1 MRIVACGV
9 SAWANKE
16 TEENGGGMNA
26 ETCTEVVGATELP
39 EHSTAGG
46 GAGVTG
52 RRPAVGCEAYCG
64 SWPVSW
70 SERRR
75 RWLCDDCRAVDVDPA
90 QGRFDLEEDP
100 LQGSLDLEEVVSG
113 RE

>member
-39 EHSTAGG
+39 AQEPDQ
-46 GAGVTG
+46 V
-52 RRPAVGCEAYCG
+52 EALARLLANTQQQA
-64 SWPVSW
+64 
-70 SERRR
+70 EA
-75 RWLCDDCRAVDVDPA
+75 LA
-90 QGRFDLEEDP
+90 
-100 LQGSLDLEEVVSG
+100 
-113 RE
+113 